1 MSISSNEIGA
11 VVVLIEN
18 TVKVIVLVSPCCLF
32 YRGLAVLLFQ
42 FPVRASL

>member
-1 MSISSNEIGA
+1 MSVSSNEVGV

-32 YRGLAVLLFQ
+32 YRGFAFLLFQ